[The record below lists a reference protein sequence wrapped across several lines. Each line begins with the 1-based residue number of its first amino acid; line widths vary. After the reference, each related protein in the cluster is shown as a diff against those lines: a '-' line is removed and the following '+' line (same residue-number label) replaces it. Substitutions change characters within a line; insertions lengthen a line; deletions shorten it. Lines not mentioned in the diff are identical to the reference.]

1 MSTSS
6 FEADPEALR
15 ATQPQFAQ
23 LASRVT
29 DAVAALTQV
38 IEKEGV
44 CWGTDQPGAAFAKNY
59 VDAAKQTQD
68 TLGSVPGVLSG
79 LGDSMKTIADA
90 IDQQD
95 QSTAAALMRKKSEI

>member
-1 MSTSS
+1 MSASS

-29 DAVAALTQV
+29 DAVAALAQV
-38 IEKEGV
+38 IEKEGA
-44 CWGTDQPGAAFAKNY
+44 CWGTDKPGAAFAKNY

-68 TLGSVPGVLSG
+68 SLGSIPGVLSG
-79 LGDSMKTIADA
+79 LGDSMTTIANA
-90 IDQQD
+90 IDEQD
-95 QSTAAALMRKKSEI
+95 QSTAAALTGKKSEI